1 MYRPKSARPLDLL
14 TCCPTISSVPILTL
28 DHVSLAFGHHPLFE
42 EADLRIEPGERLAL
56 IGRNGSGKS
65 TLLKVVS
72 GEQAPDTGAIWRAP
86 GLRAARLP
94 QDVPPVGRQTVAE
107 EVSGGWRRRALLGK
121 ALVSEPGL
129 LLLDEPT
136 NHLDID
142 AIEWLEGF
150 LRNFAA

>member
-72 GEQAPDTGAIWRAP
+72 GEQAPDSGTIWRAP
-86 GLRAARLP
+86 ALRLARLP
-94 QDVPPVGRQTVAE
+94 QDVPAAGSRTVAE
-107 EVSGGWRRRALLGK
+107 VVAEGLHGVPHEGWGLDHKVDTVMSRLALP
-121 ALVSEPGL
+121 AERPVE
-129 LLLDEPT
+129 E
-136 NHLDID
+136 
-142 AIEWLEGF
+142 
-150 LRNFAA
+150 